1 MTDQVRADVQ
11 EKLVQSGEYEKLSQ
25 HIQARLR
32 DSGWYDK
39 VSALAQEEASKQ
51 DKVEL
56 GALLAKVQPQAC
68 DLVDDDIKVETLKM
82 IASFLD
88 GALK

>member
-1 MTDQVRADVQ
+1 
-11 EKLVQSGEYEKLSQ
+11 
-25 HIQARLR
+25 
-32 DSGWYDK
+32 
-39 VSALAQEEASKQ
+39 LAQEEASKQ

-56 GALLAKVQPQAC
+56 SSLLEKVQPQAC

-82 IASFLD
+82 IASFLE